1 MSQGREPAPSSA
13 ISSCGPFLDRRVIFV
28 RVILADDFEAQ
39 PWRGM
44 FRLPRT
50 QTAQRVEIRRRG
62 FEHAHV
68 RIDSYARITLQP
80 SHRQVAGDPKIA
92 SRCASPC
99 LAHELWVLRF
109 IVVRDRLRHC
119 VLRQHPRFGNT
130 LHRIP
135 ELHGGGGPGHRNEC
149 SVHERNT
156 PRAKLGR
163 RQLRKIDGAPRFSP
177 PSGVCHRF
185 RADLAWICL
194 ARESGQGNTA
204 RVFGGVGRCVC
215 SKFPFWLIVAE
226 AALGACGSLACGA
239 RTGLEGYAA
248 ERIAVR
254 PGVVAA
260 PEPSAAVPPSAA
272 AELVPEV
279 IAEPPPAVSSA
290 APSTTAMLAEGECE
304 EGDVLIYLMTLQN
317 ELFVFD
323 PDTDELT
330 LRGQIA
336 CMAGGYEPYS
346 MAVDRFGI
354 AYVLFDD
361 SYLYRVDSRT
371 LECERTPYQ
380 RRAGEFQQFGMGF
393 VRNLELEKDELFVTD
408 IGPQGSAGLARIDA
422 DTWDLSLVG
431 AYSESVG
438 RMEMTGSSDG
448 QLYGYATDQTE
459 GGRILHIDKTNGSL
473 LEQTPLPVGMDTT
486 TLAFA
491 YFRGIYYVFTG
502 NGTTTDVSRYDPTNA
517 ELQSLGTLSYAV
529 VGAGVS
535 TCDLD

>member
-1 MSQGREPAPSSA
+1 
-13 ISSCGPFLDRRVIFV
+13 LD
-28 RVILADDFEAQ
+28 
-39 PWRGM
+39 
-44 FRLPRT
+44 
-50 QTAQRVEIRRRG
+50 
-62 FEHAHV
+62 
-68 RIDSYARITLQP
+68 
-80 SHRQVAGDPKIA
+80 
-92 SRCASPC
+92 
-99 LAHELWVLRF
+99 
-109 IVVRDRLRHC
+109 
-119 VLRQHPRFGNT
+119 
-130 LHRIP
+130 
-135 ELHGGGGPGHRNEC
+135 
-149 SVHERNT
+149 
-156 PRAKLGR
+156 
-163 RQLRKIDGAPRFSP
+163 
-177 PSGVCHRF
+177 
-185 RADLAWICL
+185 
-194 ARESGQGNTA
+194 
-204 RVFGGVGRCVC
+204 
-215 SKFPFWLIVAE
+215 
-226 AALGACGSLACGA
+226 
-239 RTGLEGYAA
+239 GYAA

-260 PEPSAAVPPSAA
+260 SEGSEAVPSAIAPPSA
-272 AELVPEV
+272 ETDLVPNVSPELPSEV
-279 IAEPPPAVSSA
+279 AEA
-290 APSTTAMLAEGECE
+290 APSTTSMLAEGECE

-323 PDTDELT
+323 PDTNELT

-336 CMAGGYEPYS
+336 CMADGYEPYS

-408 IGPQGSAGLARIDA
+408 IAPQGSAGLARIDS

-459 GGRILHIDKTNGSL
+459 GGRILHIDKTTGVL
-473 LEQTPLPVGMDTT
+473 LEQTPLPVGMNTT

-502 NGTTTDVSRYDPTNA
+502 DGRFTDVNRYDPTNA